1 MEYIGEKDFKHE
13 TCIFYL
19 GPKLV
24 ASLNKYTMHKI
35 ISPCSISQR
44 GTNRHSTTEKDI
56 HEVKVSRPA
65 ISCPNTVQDEAT

>member
-35 ISPCSISQR
+35 ISPCSIFQR
-44 GTNRHSTTEKDI
+44 GTNCHSTTEKDI
-56 HEVKVSRPA
+56 HEVKVKSTCNQL
-65 ISCPNTVQDEAT
+65 SQHSTG